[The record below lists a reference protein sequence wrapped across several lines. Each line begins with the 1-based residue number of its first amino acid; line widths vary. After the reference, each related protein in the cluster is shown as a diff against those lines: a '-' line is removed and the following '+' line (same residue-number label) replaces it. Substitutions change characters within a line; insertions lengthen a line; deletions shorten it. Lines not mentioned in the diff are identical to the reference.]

1 MSIEMR
7 ERREQTK
14 TVGAK
19 LPCRLVKPCYIVLD
33 SNSTLMETT
42 TTTTVRLVEYSG
54 HLPSGPHSYP
64 TTSNR

>member
-42 TTTTVRLVEYSG
+42 TTI
-54 HLPSGPHSYP
+54 
-64 TTSNR
+64 